1 MAKNKSSISI
11 PFFDVFKYG
20 LVGTFGAISAYILV
34 ALYSL
39 FFVGIGF
46 YLINRFNKK
55 NNEEA
60 FNVGGQCKKNT
71 EHFKE
76 LQFGQYVGIVFI
88 ILGLLPYVQYFFISL
103 MIQGGEYAG
112 KYAFHQMINN

>member
-1 MAKNKSSISI
+1 MAKNKSSIII
-11 PFFDVFKYG
+11 PFIDVFKYA

-39 FFVGIGF
+39 FFVSIGF
-46 YLINRFNKK
+46 YLVNRFNKK
-55 NNEEA
+55 N
-60 FNVGGQCKKNT
+60 T
-71 EHFKE
+71 ELFKE

-103 MIQGGEYAG
+103 MVEGGEYVG
-112 KYAFHQMINN
+112 EYALNQMINN

>member
-11 PFFDVFKYG
+11 PFFDVFKYA

-39 FFVGIGF
+39 FFVGIGL
-46 YLINRFNKK
+46 YLINRFN
-55 NNEEA
+55 
-60 FNVGGQCKKNT
+60 KKNT

-103 MIQGGEYAG
+103 MVEGGEYVG
-112 KYAFHQMINN
+112 EYALNQMINN